1 MKVLQRFQPLRLMS
15 RDAKEKVRGEIVER
29 CRLAGDCWLYPVTNS
44 KGYGTKWIN
53 GRAESVSRFML
64 AYATCESMTIK
75 FDACHVLDCPYRACC
90 NPRHLFW
97 GTHSENAAQREREAR
112 DWGKMDVFLPPIP
125 LGHITHEQH
134 VLSAVD
140 STVQGIS
147 ASLEQAM
154 YT

>member
-1 MKVLQRFQPLRLMS
+1 MKAIQRFCLMS
-15 RDAKEKVRGEIVER
+15 RAEKDKVRAEIVAR

-64 AYATCESMTIK
+64 AYATCESLTIK
-75 FDACHVLDCPYRACC
+75 YDACHVLDCPYRACC
-90 NPRHLFW
+90 NPLHLFW

-112 DWGKMDVFLPPIP
+112 DWRKMDVVMPPVP
-125 LGHITHEQH
+125 LGHVTHEQH
-134 VLSAVD
+134 ILSAVD

-147 ASLEQAM
+147 APLDQVV